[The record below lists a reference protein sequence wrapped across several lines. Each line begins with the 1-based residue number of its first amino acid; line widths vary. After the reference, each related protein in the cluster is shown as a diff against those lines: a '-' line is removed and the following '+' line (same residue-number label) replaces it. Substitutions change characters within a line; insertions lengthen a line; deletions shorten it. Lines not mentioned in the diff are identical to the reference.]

1 MVFLYESLVPTWWFI
16 IGILLVFISLP
27 TLLMERKKWVGPAPL
42 RHRVSPGQTGVVRP
56 AAHGCGPGRVDV
68 PWPAAE
74 RDGAK

>member
-1 MVFLYESLVPTWWFI
+1 MVFLYESLLPTWWFI

-27 TLLMERKKWVGPAPL
+27 TLLMERKNGWVQ
-42 RHRVSPGQTGVVRP
+42 HRFATASQTGVVRP